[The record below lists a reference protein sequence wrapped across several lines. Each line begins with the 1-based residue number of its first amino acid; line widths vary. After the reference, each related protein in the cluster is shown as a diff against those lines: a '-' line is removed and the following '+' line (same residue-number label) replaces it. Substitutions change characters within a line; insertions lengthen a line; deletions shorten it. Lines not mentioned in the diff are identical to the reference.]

1 MKSLFLIAFLILFI
15 NGFSQTAEYGKLTEK
30 SSYEEYL
37 SKSGNL
43 IKVGDTLTIGIP
55 TSDLG
60 FTYISQGGQRVSNT
74 LSDKKVVIDQ
84 LKTYGSKK
92 QGFKMYAQFK
102 GYGLVPVLIDY
113 DTAIE
118 TGEIKNPNAKL
129 SKEEAISK
137 LKEAKEL
144 LDLNVIDQAK
154 YDSLKNSLT
163 PIILKKD
170 E

>member
-1 MKSLFLIAFLILFI
+1 M
-15 NGFSQTAEYGKLTEK
+15 
-30 SSYEEYL
+30 
-37 SKSGNL
+37 
-43 IKVGDTLTIGIP
+43 TIGIP

-129 SKEEAISK
+129 SKEEAIKK

-154 YDSLKNSLT
+154 
-163 PIILKKD
+163 I
-170 E
+170 